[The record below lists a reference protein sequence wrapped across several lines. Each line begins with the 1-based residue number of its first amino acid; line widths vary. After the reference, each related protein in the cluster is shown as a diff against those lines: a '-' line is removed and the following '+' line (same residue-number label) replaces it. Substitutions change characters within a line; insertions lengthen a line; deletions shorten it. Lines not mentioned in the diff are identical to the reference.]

1 MKWCFTILLIIMHC
15 QYSLCQEIP
24 VSTEQQLENQ
34 TDTDQGETEDD
45 SYLQELEQFK
55 RHPVHI
61 NTADAEELKQLRIV
75 TDLQI
80 ANLIAYRSLLGKL
93 ISIYEL
99 QSVPG
104 WDMVTIKKILPFI
117 TTANPEVIKE
127 ELKMRFS
134 KGEHQMLFR
143 LSQVL
148 EKSKGYDRS
157 SGGSSYLGS
166 PKRIFFR
173 HRYMY
178 KNLLQFGVVGD
189 KDAGEQFFKG
199 SQKIGFDFLSAHL
212 FVRNLGIVKSLAV
225 GDFTVNM
232 GQGLIQW
239 QGLAFKKS
247 VDIMGVK
254 RQSAVLKPYSSAGE
268 FYFHRGAG
276 ITLKKGKIETTLFAS
291 FRRLNVNLIQDS
303 ASNEEV
309 VSSFLTSG
317 YNRTVSEI
325 ADKQRLTQ
333 TSLGGVVTYR
343 GKNWNVGINGIVYHF
358 SSPVKKRDDPYNLY
372 AISGSK
378 WSNVSIDYSYTR
390 KNIHFFGEA
399 AIDKNFNRAFV
410 NGLLISADAR
420 VDISLVQRSISRA
433 YQSVN
438 GNAFTENTLPT
449 NETGLYTGITIRP
462 AMGWRIDAYAD
473 IYKFPWLKYGVDAP
487 SGGRD
492 FLTQLTYTPGKQA
505 EIYTRFRNESKQ
517 TNQLDNMTETNF
529 LIALP
534 RQSWRTQISY
544 KINTSITLRNRVELM
559 WYDRKG
565 VQKESGFLTF
575 IDLVYK
581 PMLSPYAGTLRLQY
595 FETDGYDARLYAY
608 ENDVLYSYSIPS
620 FSGKGYRYYINLNAD
635 ISKRISFWL
644 RFAQT
649 IFLNQQKIGS
659 GLDEIPGNRKTEIK
673 FQTRFLF

>member
-1 MKWCFTILLIIMHC
+1 MKWCFTILLLIM
-15 QYSLCQEIP
+15 QSQILLCQEIP
-24 VSTEQQLENQ
+24 GSTEQQLENQ
-34 TDTDQGETEDD
+34 TDADQGETEDD
-45 SYLQELEQFK
+45 SFLQEMEQFK
-55 RHPVHI
+55 RHPLHL
-61 NTADAEELKQLRIV
+61 NTADAEELKQLRVI

-80 ANLIAYRSLLGKL
+80 ANLIAYRNLLGKL

-99 QSVPG
+99 QAVPG
-104 WDMVTIKKILPFI
+104 WDMVTIKKILPFV
-117 TTANPEVIKE
+117 TTANPIVIKD
-127 ELKMRFS
+127 ELKMRFR
-134 KGEHQMLFR
+134 KGEHQLLLR
-143 LSQVL
+143 LSQVM
-148 EKSKGYDRS
+148 EKSKGYDRA
-157 SGGSSYLGS
+157 SGSSSYLGS
-166 PKRIFFR
+166 PQRIFFR

-189 KDAGEQFFKG
+189 KDAGEHFFKG
-199 SQKIGFDFLSAHL
+199 AQKSGFDFLSAHL
-212 FVRNLGIVKSLAV
+212 FVRNMGAVKSLAF

-247 VDIMGVK
+247 VDVMGVK

-276 ITLKKGKIETTLFAS
+276 ITLRKGKTETTLFAS
-291 FRRLNVNLIQDS
+291 LRKLNVNIAEDS

-317 YNRTVSEI
+317 YNRTVSEL

-333 TSLGGVVTYR
+333 TSIGGVVTYR
-343 GKNWNVGINGIVYHF
+343 GKNWNVGVNGIMYQF
-358 SSPVKKRDDPYNLY
+358 SSPVKKRDEPYNLF

-378 WSNVSIDYSYTR
+378 WSNVSIDYNYTR

-410 NGLLISADAR
+410 NGLLISADVR
-420 VDISLVQRSISRA
+420 VDISLVQRSISKA

-517 TNQLDNMTETNF
+517 ANLPDNTTETNL

-534 RQSWRTQISY
+534 RQSWRTQINY
-544 KINTSITLRNRVELM
+544 KISPAITLRNRIEMV

-565 VQKESGFLTF
+565 ENKEAGFLTF
-575 IDLVYK
+575 IDVVYK
-581 PMLSPYAGTLRLQY
+581 PMLSSYGGILRLQY
-595 FETDGYDARLYAY
+595 FETDGYYSRIYAY

-620 FSGKGYRYYINLNAD
+620 FSEPGYRYYISLNAD
-635 ISKRISFWL
+635 MVKNLSFWL
-644 RFAQT
+644 RLAQT
-649 IFLNQQKIGS
+649 IYPKKTTIGS
-659 GLDEIPGNRKTEIK
+659 GLDEIAGNRRTEIK
-673 FQTRFLF
+673 FQARFTF